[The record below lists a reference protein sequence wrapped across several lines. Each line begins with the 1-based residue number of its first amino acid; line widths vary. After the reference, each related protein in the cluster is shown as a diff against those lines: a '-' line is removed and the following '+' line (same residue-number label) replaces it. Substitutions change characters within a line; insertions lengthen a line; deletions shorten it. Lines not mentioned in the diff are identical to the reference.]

1 MQNTS
6 QPPGPLVQ
14 EALRLSCAD
23 CQVRD
28 LERDLDAA
36 LKRRDAKEPAN
47 LRKVAS
53 QIVDRTKQDA
63 TALLAAG
70 RKLLGDNDYEG
81 AEARFESAVR
91 SQNPSCPLC
100 SCLMLIRTLCRAA
113 G

>member
-1 MQNTS
+1 M
-6 QPPGPLVQ
+6 
-14 EALRLSCAD
+14 
-23 CQVRD
+23 RD

-70 RKLLGDNDYEG
+70 RKLLGDND
-81 AEARFESAVR
+81 
-91 SQNPSCPLC
+91 
-100 SCLMLIRTLCRAA
+100 
-113 G
+113 

>member
-1 MQNTS
+1 M
-6 QPPGPLVQ
+6 Q
-14 EALRLSCAD
+14 EALRLLCAD

-28 LERDLDAA
+28 LKRDKDAA

-70 RKLLGDNDYEG
+70 RKLLAPAANGPR
-81 AEARFESAVR
+81 AQVR
-91 SQNPSCPLC
+91 LDKYD
-100 SCLMLIRTLCRAA
+100 
-113 G
+113 

>member
-1 MQNTS
+1 M
-6 QPPGPLVQ
+6 
-14 EALRLSCAD
+14 
-23 CQVRD
+23 RD

-91 SQNPSCPLC
+91 THRIPPVRCY